1 MAEIKTLLDDVIE
14 TELANL
20 RTLPSGGVRGL
31 SGKEV
36 HRDIRIV
43 ISRNDNTRYY
53 RPGALHKALRGDFS
67 PSPAEKKK
75 LFPVYPPQT
84 TGKRPVKNDKI

>member
-36 HRDIRIV
+36 HGDIRIV
-43 ISRNDNTRYY
+43 ISRNDNTKYY

-67 PSPAEKKK
+67 PSTLRKRETLSCLSSADNGQKTCKK
-75 LFPVYPPQT
+75 
-84 TGKRPVKNDKI
+84 

>member
-36 HRDIRIV
+36 HGDIRIV
-43 ISRNDNTRYY
+43 IYYDNNTKHY
-53 RPGALHKALRGDFS
+53 RPGVFHKALRGDFS
-67 PSPAEKKK
+67 PSIP
-75 LFPVYPPQT
+75 
-84 TGKRPVKNDKI
+84 

>member
-20 RTLPSGGVRGL
+20 RTLPSGGVRGV

-36 HRDIRIV
+36 HGDIRIV

-67 PSPAEKKK
+67 PSPS
-75 LFPVYPPQT
+75 
-84 TGKRPVKNDKI
+84 VK